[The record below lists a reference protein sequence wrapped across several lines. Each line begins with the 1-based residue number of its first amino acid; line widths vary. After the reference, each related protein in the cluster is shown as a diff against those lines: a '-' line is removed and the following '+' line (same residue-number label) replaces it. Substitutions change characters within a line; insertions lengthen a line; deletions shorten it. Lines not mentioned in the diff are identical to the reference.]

1 MRPQAAVDL
10 LKRLVNQTLPKYGLM
25 LGNFAT
31 GLCILAPAGMLPIL
45 ADGLQVGIREAG
57 LLVTYGAVILCFGSP
72 LVAWLTTRIDRRTLL
87 VGSLAFMV
95 IGQAAS
101 AFAPNYATVLA
112 LRLAMVAGAAA
123 FTPQAAST
131 IALLVPGKERSGA
144 IAFVFLGW
152 SLAVAGGLPLIT
164 FAAAYVGWRGAFAAA
179 SFAALVPGIL
189 LMFALPR
196 ELRGPPLSLH
206 SFKVLAG
213 SRKIILLLLITI
225 LSISGQLIVFVYLAP
240 LLQKLTGAS
249 HEVIGLM
256 FALFGVAGFTGN
268 VIATRVVGR
277 LGGWVT
283 SGLFLAF
290 ILTGLSL
297 WSFGAGH
304 LPVMGAGIAFIG
316 LGFAATNSMQ
326 QARLVQAAPDLSSAS
341 VALNTSGVYIGQA
354 IGSGVGGIMF
364 GLGLLQGIGFVGLAF
379 AVAATAVWGTTR
391 ERETALSEQSV

>member
-1 MRPQAAVDL
+1 MRQS
-10 LKRLVNQTLPKYGLM
+10 LPRYGLM

-45 ADGLQVGIREAG
+45 ADGVGVGIREAG

-72 LVAWLTTRIDRRTLL
+72 IVAWLTTRIDRRTLL
-87 VGSLAFMV
+87 VGSLGFMV

-101 AFAPNYATVLA
+101 AMAPNYATILV
-112 LRLAMVAGAAA
+112 LRLAMLAGAAV
-123 FTPQAAST
+123 FTPQAAGT
-131 IALLVPGKERSGA
+131 IALLVPEKQRSGA

-164 FAAAYVGWRGAFAAA
+164 FVSAYVGWRGAFAAA
-179 SFAALVPGIL
+179 SLAALVPAIL
-189 LMFALPR
+189 LIFALPR

-206 SFKVLAG
+206 SFNVLAH

-225 LSISGQLIVFVYLAP
+225 LPISGQLIVFVYLAP

-256 FALFGVAGFTGN
+256 FALFGVAAFVGN
-268 VIATRVVGR
+268 VIATNIVGR
-277 LGGWVT
+277 LGGFAT
-283 SGLFLAF
+283 SGIFLTCTL
-290 ILTGLSL
+290 IGLLL
-297 WSFGAGH
+297 WSFGIGY
-304 LPVMGAGIAFIG
+304 LPVMAAGIAFMG

-326 QARLVQAAPDLSSAS
+326 QARLVQAGPDLASAS
-341 VALNTSGVYIGQA
+341 VALNTSGVYVGQA

-364 GLGLLQGIGFVGLAF
+364 GLGWLPGIGFVGAAFVLAGI
-379 AVAATAVWGTTR
+379 AVWSMTR
-391 ERETALSEQSV
+391 ERAGVAQAS

>member
-1 MRPQAAVDL
+1 M
-10 LKRLVNQTLPKYGLM
+10 NQTLPRYGLM

-31 GLCILAPAGMLPIL
+31 GLCILAPAGMLPVL
-45 ADGLQVGIREAG
+45 AEGLDSGIRETG

-95 IGQAAS
+95 LGQAGS

-112 LRLAMVAGAAA
+112 LRLVMVAGAAA

-131 IALLVPGKERSGA
+131 IAMLVPEKERSGA

-164 FAAAYVGWRGAFAAA
+164 FVSAYVGWRGAFAAA
-179 SFAALVPGIL
+179 ALTALLPFIL
-189 LMFALPR
+189 LFFALPR
-196 ELRGPPLSLH
+196 DLRGPPLSLH
-206 SFKVLAG
+206 SFNVLAHNCN
-213 SRKIILLLLITI
+213 IILLLLITI

-249 HEVIGLM
+249 HEVTGLM
-256 FALFGVAGFTGN
+256 FALFGVAAFIGN

-277 LGGWVT
+277 LGGWRT
-283 SGLFLAF
+283 AGIFLGCT
-290 ILTGLSL
+290 LTGLLL
-297 WSFGAGH
+297 WSFGVGY

-316 LGFAATNSMQ
+316 MGFAATNSMQ
-326 QARLVQAAPDLSSAS
+326 QARLVQAAPELSSAS
-341 VALNTSGVYIGQA
+341 VALNTSGVYVGQA
-354 IGSGVGGIMF
+354 IGSGIGGVMF
-364 GLGLLQGIGFVGLAF
+364 GLGWLNGIGFVGIAF
-379 AVAATAVWGTTR
+379 VVAGIAVWSMTRNSAAVAR
-391 ERETALSEQSV
+391 

>member
-1 MRPQAAVDL
+1 
-10 LKRLVNQTLPKYGLM
+10 M

-45 ADGLQVGIREAG
+45 ADGVGVGIREAG

-72 LVAWLTTRIDRRTLL
+72 IVAWLTTRIDRRTLL
-87 VGSLAFMV
+87 VGSLGFMV

-101 AFAPNYATVLA
+101 AMAPNYATILV
-112 LRLAMVAGAAA
+112 LRLAMLAGAAV
-123 FTPQAAST
+123 FTPQAAGT
-131 IALLVPGKERSGA
+131 IALLVPEKQRSGA

-164 FAAAYVGWRGAFAAA
+164 FVSAYVGWRGAFAAA
-179 SFAALVPGIL
+179 SLAALVPAIL
-189 LMFALPR
+189 LIFALPR

-206 SFKVLAG
+206 SFNVLAN

-225 LSISGQLIVFVYLAP
+225 LPISGQLIVFVYLAP

-256 FALFGVAGFTGN
+256 FALFGVAAFVGN
-268 VIATRVVGR
+268 VIATNIVGR
-277 LGGWVT
+277 LGGFAT
-283 SGLFLAF
+283 SGIFLTCTL
-290 ILTGLSL
+290 IGLLL
-297 WSFGAGH
+297 WSFGIGY
-304 LPVMGAGIAFIG
+304 LPVMAAGIAFMG

-326 QARLVQAAPDLSSAS
+326 QARLVQAGPDLASAS
-341 VALNTSGVYIGQA
+341 VALNTSGVYVGQA

-364 GLGLLQGIGFVGLAF
+364 GLGWLPGIGFVGAAFVLAGI
-379 AVAATAVWGTTR
+379 AVWSMTR
-391 ERETALSEQSV
+391 ERAGVAQAS

>member
-1 MRPQAAVDL
+1 MRQS
-10 LKRLVNQTLPKYGLM
+10 LPRYGLM

-45 ADGLQVGIREAG
+45 ADGVGVGIREAG

-72 LVAWLTTRIDRRTLL
+72 IVAWLTTRIDRRTLL
-87 VGSLAFMV
+87 VGSLGFMV

-101 AFAPNYATVLA
+101 AMAPNYATILV
-112 LRLAMVAGAAA
+112 LRLAMLAGAAV
-123 FTPQAAST
+123 FTPQAAGT
-131 IALLVPGKERSGA
+131 IALLVPEKQRSGA

-164 FAAAYVGWRGAFAAA
+164 FVSAYVGWRGAFAAA
-179 SFAALVPGIL
+179 SLAALVPAIL
-189 LMFALPR
+189 LIFALPR

-206 SFKVLAG
+206 SFNVLAH

-225 LSISGQLIVFVYLAP
+225 LPISGQLIVFVYLAP

-256 FALFGVAGFTGN
+256 FALFGVAAFVGN
-268 VIATRVVGR
+268 VIATNIVGK
-277 LGGWVT
+277 LGGFAT
-283 SGLFLAF
+283 SGIFLTCTL
-290 ILTGLSL
+290 IGLLL
-297 WSFGAGH
+297 WSFGIGY
-304 LPVMGAGIAFIG
+304 LPVMAAGIAFMG

-326 QARLVQAAPDLSSAS
+326 QARLVQAGPDLASAS
-341 VALNTSGVYIGQA
+341 VALNTSGVYVGQA

-364 GLGLLQGIGFVGLAF
+364 GLGWLPGIGFVGAAFVLAGI
-379 AVAATAVWGTTR
+379 AVWSMTR
-391 ERETALSEQSV
+391 ERAGVAQAS